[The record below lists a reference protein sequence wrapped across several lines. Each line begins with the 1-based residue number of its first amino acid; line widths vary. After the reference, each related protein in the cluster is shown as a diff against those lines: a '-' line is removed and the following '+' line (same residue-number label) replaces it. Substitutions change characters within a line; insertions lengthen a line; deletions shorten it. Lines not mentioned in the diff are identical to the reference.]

1 MQAQAIKKFI
11 QLKKELKDLG
21 YQLSN
26 KYILDL
32 MEIQLDQLN
41 DKGKQIVMDWFINTT
56 NQDIIEELEADI

>member
-56 NQDIIEELEADI
+56 NQDIIEELEADM